1 MATMRVRPV
10 WIPERVPAKITCL
23 QCGSPTQALLD
34 SEKGKGFH
42 YRCQRC
48 GGNTVVSLEQ
58 LNDPAWRPKLMGSKA
73 S

>member
-1 MATMRVRPV
+1 MAASRVRPV

-23 QCGSPTQALLD
+23 QCGSPTEAVLA
-34 SEKGKGFH
+34 SEKDEGFT

-48 GGNTVVSLEQ
+48 GGNTVVSLDQ
-58 LNDPAWRPKLMGSKA
+58 LNDPRWRLKLMGAKA